1 MSLPPLHTNNGVSPA
16 DLLVS
21 AIEERRPI
29 VLILGQD
36 AWAESN
42 DGDTV
47 LAKAFD
53 RLGHNGSS
61 RSGWSALLGARA
73 VPGEFYD
80 WLAER
85 FTRRVHPR
93 SIEVLTELPW
103 SAVFTSS
110 LDPTLKG
117 LLEGGREPA
126 MILTANEAPPAARSK
141 ARPPLYHLFSRAGE
155 HDPAALPPANR
166 RELNIRRINHAL
178 PLLRRVL
185 ETATTLGLVVV
196 DGFASGRD
204 WLKIDDL
211 LGIIGDAAPHQVMW
225 FGGRP
230 RTGEEIVDEFDAA
243 VESNRIVVDSRRFG
257 TLVAELRALDRLP
270 EPMLPD
276 AEAPG
281 LVSLNDGRSLETT
294 PEERLRVEAV
304 AAIVDDS
311 WTDFLAPLG
320 EDSEYAAFRRFHGA
334 VEGPRLL
341 VEGVRRGFA
350 IERDFESELWRR
362 ISSTIA
368 DHAKAETPIV
378 VEGQSGTGK
387 SVALAR
393 IAVHAR
399 ERTRTPVLY
408 AIGRIPRSQ
417 EVSKFCELADSA
429 GAASTLI
436 VCDANREVDDYYELL
451 SAMRSLGRRV
461 VVLGSKY
468 RGEESTGTSPYI
480 SVEAPPWLSDN
491 ERGELQ
497 KLLERYLEIPDRSV
511 LATAHILAFLYRH
524 LPASRARIGDG
535 LSAEAQSAVRTIG
548 RLSQSVDPITL
559 LHQRLIDAG
568 CVGGARRPRQERSTS
583 DSEDAAERLIDYVM
597 IAGYLN
603 CEVPVNLLIRA
614 VTKPGHDVDFR
625 LFQNLDLFRWRSMT
639 SNDDDLL
646 VGPRLTLEAEVLC
659 RHRFGGA
666 DAESGR
672 LLELIESVRD
682 SGIDSRRDERR
693 FLLDL
698 LGQLGPDGLRAK
710 RYQHAYVEIGRTLTK
725 LRITYGISDAGLMI
739 QESTFR
745 RYAVRYQKLN
755 ESCCLSLLEEARDVV
770 QLALDGVADGSIE
783 AARRTKDSL
792 LVERA
797 TIYGYLAR
805 NRAEANAPVE
815 DIWSAYIAARTA
827 IRKAV
832 SVTNAYYP
840 LDVGLWTPS
849 DLLSSDTLAELQQ
862 ADLKADIYATLD
874 QVEPAYLPPQQREK
888 FRLRQVRVGTTLGD
902 EHLTDHAF
910 SKLEESGSTAGYFL
924 RARQYI
930 SEVSR
935 YADTIDRP
943 EDVTAAQQSAE
954 FLSSHF
960 ETIRDDQR
968 CLRLLLECRW
978 IMETKRWP
986 FRGRRQP
993 VPSDGAV
1000 RRELLELVRELNAVP
1015 GSAAQHL
1022 PRYLE
1027 AMLTWLADDEQSAIK
1042 LFRALDQ
1049 DTDHEFGGRV
1059 ISRHLITGADGI
1071 PCRFQ
1076 GRVEQDRGSGHWR
1089 VWVDSIRRHV
1099 DLMSR
1104 HFPQDHITYGSTIR
1118 NFSISFNFIGPIA
1131 EPIR

>member
-1 MSLPPLHTNNGVSPA
+1 MRLPPLHTNNGTSPA

-21 AIEERRPI
+21 AIKERRPI

-42 DGDTV
+42 GGDTV
-47 LAKAFD
+47 LVKAFD
-53 RLGHNGSS
+53 RLGLNGSS

-80 WLAER
+80 WLAGR
-85 FTRRVHPR
+85 FARRVHPP
-93 SIEVLTELPW
+93 SIDVLTRLPW

-126 MILTANEAPPAARSK
+126 MILTANEAPPAARSR

-155 HDPAALPPANR
+155 HDPAALPPASR
-166 RELNIRRINHAL
+166 RELNIRRTKHAL
-178 PLLRRVL
+178 PLLNRVL

-196 DGFASGRD
+196 DGFAPGSD

-211 LGIIGDAAPHQVMW
+211 LGIIGDAAPCQVLW

-230 RTGEEIVDEFDAA
+230 RADEEIVDEFDAA

-257 TLVAELRALDRLP
+257 TLVAELRAIDKLP
-270 EPMLPD
+270 EPMLPV

-281 LVSLNDGRSLETT
+281 LISLSDGRSLETT

-334 VEGPRLL
+334 VEGPRFL

-362 ISSTIA
+362 VSSAIA

-399 ERTRTPVLY
+399 ERTRAPVLY

-417 EVSKFCELADSA
+417 EVSRFCELADSTDTA
-429 GAASTLI
+429 CTLI
-436 VCDANREVDDYYELL
+436 VCDANREVDEYYELL
-451 SAMRSLGRRV
+451 AALRSLGRRI

-468 RGEESTGTSPYI
+468 REGERTGKRDYL
-480 SVEAPPWLSDN
+480 SVEAPARLSDG
-491 ERGELQ
+491 ERHDLR
-497 KLLERYLEIPDRSV
+497 KLLERHLEVLDRPV
-511 LATAHILAFLYRH
+511 LATEYVLAFLYRN
-524 LPASRARIGDG
+524 LPASRARIGAG
-535 LSAEAQSAVRTIG
+535 LGAEAQSAANAIG
-548 RLSQSVDPITL
+548 RISQPFDPITL
-559 LHQRLIDAG
+559 LHQRLIEAG
-568 CVGGARRPRQERSTS
+568 YVGGAKRPPRERSTP

-614 VTKPGHDVDFR
+614 VTKPGHEIDFR
-625 LFQNLDLFRWRSMT
+625 LFRNLDLFRWRSVT

-682 SGIDSRRDERR
+682 NGIDSRRDERR

-698 LGQLGPDGLRAK
+698 LRQVGPEGVRAK
-710 RYQHAYVEIGRTLTK
+710 RYQHAYVKIGRTLTK
-725 LRITYGISDAGLMI
+725 LRTRQRISDAGLMI
-739 QESTFR
+739 QESAFR
-745 RYAVRYQKLN
+745 RYAVRYQ
-755 ESCCLSLLEEARDVV
+755 EMSEGDCLSLLEEARDVV
-770 QLALDGVADGSIE
+770 QLALDSVADESIE
-783 AARRTKDSL
+783 AAARTKDSL

-797 TIYGYLAR
+797 TIYGFLAR
-805 NRAEANAPVE
+805 NRAEADAPVE

-849 DLLSSDTLAELQQ
+849 DLLRSGTLEELQQ
-862 ADLKADIYATLD
+862 ADLKADIYSTLD
-874 QVEPAYLPPQQREK
+874 QVEPAYLPPQQRER
-888 FRLRQVRVGTTLGD
+888 FRLRQARVGTAIGD
-902 EHLTDHAF
+902 YDLTEHAF

-924 RARQYI
+924 RARQYV

-935 YADTIDRP
+935 KAGTIEKP
-943 EDVTAAQQSAE
+943 EDVAAAKRAAE
-954 FLSSHF
+954 FLNGHF
-960 ETIRDDQR
+960 EKIRDDQR

-978 IMETKRWP
+978 IVETGRWP

-993 VPSDGAV
+993 VPADDAV
-1000 RRELLELVRELNAVP
+1000 RRELLEIVRRLNAVP

-1027 AMLTWLADDEQSAIK
+1027 AMLTWLADDERAAIK
-1042 LFRALDQ
+1042 LFRALDG

-1059 ISRHLITGADGI
+1059 ISRHLITGSDGT
-1071 PCRFQ
+1071 PRRFQ
-1076 GRVEQDRGSGHWR
+1076 GRVERDRGAGHWR
-1089 VWVDSIRRHV
+1089 VWVESIRRHV

-1104 HFPQDHITYGSTIR
+1104 HFPQEQITYGSTVR

-1131 EPIR
+1131 EPVR